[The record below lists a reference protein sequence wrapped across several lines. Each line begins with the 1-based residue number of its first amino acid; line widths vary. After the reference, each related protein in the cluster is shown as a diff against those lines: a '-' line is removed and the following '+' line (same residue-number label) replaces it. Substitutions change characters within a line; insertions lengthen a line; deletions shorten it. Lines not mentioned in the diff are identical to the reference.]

1 MTVKYSSVL
10 EATGKAK
17 PPMGYK
23 GAINAMESVIE
34 PDETIIYGSTG
45 NAKLFNTMTSEMIG
59 DYDFICT
66 CITDQR
72 VLLTGLTEMAF
83 STSEI
88 ESVHVGTSNVNFG
101 ISSISTGK
109 ESLGLVMAGNQTI
122 HLPIKDGERA
132 NIAIAALN
140 EMIEKRADTNNNAPI
155 AGQSDPT
162 EQLRKFKQLETDG
175 IITADEFEA
184 KKKELLGL

>member
-1 MTVKYSSVL
+1 MLVNYSSVL

-23 GAINAMESVIE
+23 SAINEMESVIE
-34 PDETIIYGSTG
+34 PDETIIYASTG
-45 NAKLFNTMTSEMIG
+45 NAKVFNTMTSDMIA
-59 DYDFICT
+59 DYDFICA

-72 VLLTGLTEMAF
+72 ILLTGLSEMALN
-83 STSEI
+83 TSDI
-88 ESVHVGTSNVNFG
+88 ESIHVGTSNVNFG

-109 ESLGLVMAGNQTI
+109 ESLALVMAGNQTI

-132 NIAIAALN
+132 NLAIQILN
-140 EMIEKRADTNNNAPI
+140 EMIEEKENAKNAPI
-155 AGQSDPT
+155 VEQIDPT

-175 IITADEFEA
+175 IITAEEFEA
-184 KKKELLGL
+184 KKKELLGM